1 MLSCFL
7 SHIFQ
12 PLKGECG
19 VHTLKRGLNFMAIP
33 SVGASSSH
41 VHAEKAV
48 SREGSQSSF
57 KPRLDFVQEPS
68 SRDFSTRHVEVLPTH
83 RDSSHRFEDRPHAGR
98 PTLDS
103 TERPPAP
110 RKPPLE
116 FTHTSSRPAESSAH
130 KTEDLRDR
138 ITSKRKREEEDEPSS
153 KRERS
158 DERGSFTSHS
168 SQRHDHREPERRDRS
183 EGFQPR
189 FQEAPRPFERSYEP
203 LPPRPKAPKRDD
215 ADLIRNPETIRPDH
229 QITIQSR
236 PEAPYMTY
244 LRTGEKT
251 AECRINIPTY
261 QKIREGDIIL
271 FHNRQDGI
279 FCKVTFL
286 HTYHTF
292 KDMIQTE
299 GVTNLLPQLKRLKK
313 PDAELMPQA
322 IRTYEGFPGSQNISR
337 YGSVA
342 IGVKYLCDKPQQRR

>member
-57 KPRLDFVQEPS
+57 KPRLDFVQGPS

-83 RDSSHRFEDRPHAGR
+83 RDSSHRFEDRAQ
-98 PTLDS
+98 
-103 TERPPAP
+103 AP
-110 RKPPLE
+110 RKAPLE
-116 FTHTSSRPAESSAH
+116 FTHTSSRSDARPAESSAH

-138 ITSKRKREEEDEPSS
+138 ITSKRKREEEDESSS

-168 SQRHDHREPERRDRS
+168 SQRHDHREPERRDRR
-183 EGFQPR
+183 EEYQPR
-189 FQEAPRPFERSYEP
+189 FQEAPRSFERSY
-203 LPPRPKAPKRDD
+203 PPAQVRPKAPMRDD
-215 ADLIRNPETIRPDH
+215 ADLIRNPETIRSDH
-229 QITIQSR
+229 SITIQSR

-251 AECRINIPTY
+251 AECRINIPMY

-286 HTYHTF
+286 HTYRTF
-292 KDMIQTE
+292 KDMIQAE
-299 GVTNLLPQLKRLKK
+299 GVTNLLPQLKRLNKS
-313 PDAELMPQA
+313 DAELMPQA